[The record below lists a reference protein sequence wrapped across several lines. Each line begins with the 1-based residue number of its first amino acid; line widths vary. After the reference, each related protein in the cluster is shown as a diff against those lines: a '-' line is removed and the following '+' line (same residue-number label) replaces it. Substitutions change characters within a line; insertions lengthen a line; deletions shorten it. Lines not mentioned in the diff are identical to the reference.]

1 MIQNSM
7 ASDLTVE
14 RKYSVIVPH
23 KNSFHLLKRL
33 LDSIPD
39 SPDFQII
46 IIDDNSNITEKSY
59 LQHHGFNDNVTV
71 LYNSESGGA
80 GKARNIA
87 LKHAKG
93 KWLLFADA
101 DDFFCENMH
110 SLIEPY
116 YNAEADIVYFGTT
129 SVYSDNLTST
139 AFRHQRYLKLVT
151 DYVHEASQDNED
163 AMRYYFN
170 PPWGKLIRRK
180 LVEDHNIKFEEI
192 LASNDIYFSITTGF
206 HAKKVAATEEVLYT
220 ITVTEGSV
228 SNSFSQEHFDARFRA
243 VLKANDF
250 LRSIGKNKYQ
260 KSVLYYIGRAYAFGW
275 KYSLYVLQSIIK
287 HRSNLFIGMEK
298 IMGYKTMLSRREN
311 PSFSGKKQA

>member
-1 MIQNSM
+1 MIQTSM
-7 ASDLTVE
+7 ASDPTAE

-23 KNSFHLLKRL
+23 KNSFLLLTRL

-59 LQHHGFNDNVTV
+59 LQNHRFNENVTV
-71 LYNSESGGA
+71 IYNSESGGA

-93 KWLLFADA
+93 KWLLFADS

-110 SLIEPY
+110 SLIEAY
-116 YNAEADIVYFGTT
+116 YNTDADIVYFGTN
-129 SVYSDNLTST
+129 SVYNNDLTSA

-151 DYVHEASQDNED
+151 DYVEEANQDHED

-180 LVEDHNIKFEEI
+180 LVEENRLKFEEI

-206 HAKKVAATEEVLYT
+206 HAKKVAATTDVLYT

-250 LRSIGKNKYQ
+250 LRSIGKSKYQ
-260 KSVLYYIGRAYAFGW
+260 KSVLYYIGRAHAFGL
-275 KYSLYVLQSIIK
+275 KYVVYVLQSIIK
-287 HRSNLFIGMEK
+287 HRSNLLIGMEK
-298 IMGYKTMLSRREN
+298 IVGYKTMLSRREN
-311 PSFSGKKQA
+311 PSFADKKVG